1 MIEKFDYLTIYEMVS
16 EKEAIDYIEE
26 LEIID
31 HLIMVDF
38 ISLSGEYKNVNINI
52 NQYYERVSHKRN
64 IKINKLLK

>member
-1 MIEKFDYLTIYEMVS
+1 MKWFQKKKPLI
-16 EKEAIDYIEE
+16 IEE